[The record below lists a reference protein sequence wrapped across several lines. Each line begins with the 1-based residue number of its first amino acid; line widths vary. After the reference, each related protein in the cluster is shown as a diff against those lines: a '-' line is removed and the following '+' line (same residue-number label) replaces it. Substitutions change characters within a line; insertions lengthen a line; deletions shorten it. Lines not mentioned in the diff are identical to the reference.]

1 MLSLSYLYTQ
11 AIWFMASTG
20 GLNGLWG
27 SILKNWISPIFLA
40 IVAVSAFTFIRGQQ
54 WTKLIA
60 FLGIAAVVG
69 ALIFFG
75 SDLFGQDGIL
85 SSVFSK
91 AATSVGN
98 ANNSESAFSGQ

>member
-1 MLSLSYLYTQ
+1 
-11 AIWFMASTG
+11 MASTG

-27 SILKNWISPIFLA
+27 SILKNWISPVFLA

-54 WTKLIA
+54 WTKLLA

-85 SSVFSK
+85 SSMFSH
-91 AATSVGN
+91 AAKSVGN
-98 ANNSESAFSGQ
+98 SNNSDAAFNGQ